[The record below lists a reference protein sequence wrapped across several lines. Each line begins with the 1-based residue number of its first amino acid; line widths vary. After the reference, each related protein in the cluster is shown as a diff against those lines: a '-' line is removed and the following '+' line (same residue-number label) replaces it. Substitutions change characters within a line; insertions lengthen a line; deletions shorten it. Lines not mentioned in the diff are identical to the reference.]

1 MVITSRLL
9 CALPSVALGTPT
21 ILVGKYDEDF
31 NNRLASFSA
40 YVPTCGE
47 NDILSGKM
55 DQLIKTP
62 QKFVEHVQMAERIRE
77 NCKKFSDSVLCGR
90 YDASALPDIELYNS
104 LYCERNKFMRESC
117 FRLIDKNNSLMWENI
132 QLRQKKN

>member
-1 MVITSRLL
+1 MELKWDE
-9 CALPSVALGTPT
+9 
-21 ILVGKYDEDF
+21 ILEHPQD
-31 NNRLASFSA
+31 RAS
-40 YVPTCGE
+40 
-47 NDILSGKM
+47 ILECM
-55 DQLIKTP
+55 
-62 QKFVEHVQMAERIRE
+62 EEMAERIRE

>member
-1 MVITSRLL
+1 MVITSRLH

-62 QKFVEHVQMAERIRE
+62 QKSVEHVQMAERIRE
-77 NCKKFSDSVLCGR
+77 NCKNLVIQCFTEGM
-90 YDASALPDIELYNS
+90 
-104 LYCERNKFMRESC
+104 MRQHY
-117 FRLIDKNNSLMWENI
+117 RI
-132 QLRQKKN
+132 